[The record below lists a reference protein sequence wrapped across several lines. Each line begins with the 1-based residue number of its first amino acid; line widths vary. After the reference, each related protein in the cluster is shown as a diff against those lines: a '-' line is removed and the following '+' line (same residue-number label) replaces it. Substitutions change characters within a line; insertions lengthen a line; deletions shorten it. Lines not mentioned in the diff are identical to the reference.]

1 MILEFEFLIPKFQ
14 GLRYKGLEFEGLG
27 PRGID
32 PIGYEFK
39 SLVLDASVL
48 DSRLG
53 LRGSGL
59 EIFLGFDSGWLT
71 IGPIKG

>member
-32 PIGYEFK
+32 PIGLEFK
-39 SLVLDASVL
+39 SLVL